1 MNIENQ
7 STMSK
12 LLVSLVVMT
21 ILTVVVIDKVFFTT
35 HGKSAS
41 ILDDVKV
48 ELAAPINGFSLID
61 HNENK
66 ITSNTFIGHWTF
78 VFFGFTNCPDICPAT
93 LSQLVA
99 LNTLIRRDSGL
110 ADKFKTMFVSV
121 DPDRDSP
128 KFLREYVKYFDS
140 NFIGAT
146 GEMNNIISFEKQFG
160 AFHVIGEKKQEN
172 YTVSHT
178 SSVFLVNPDG
188 MFSANFSPPMDLP
201 MVVEQLN
208 LFVNDYAKG

>member
-1 MNIENQ
+1 MNIENPL
-7 STMSK
+7 TMSK
-12 LLVSLVVMT
+12 LLISLVVLT
-21 ILTVVVIDKVFFTT
+21 VLTVVVFNKVTFTIN
-35 HGKSAS
+35 GESAS

-48 ELAAPINGFSLID
+48 EVATPISSFSLVD
-61 HNENK
+61 HNEKK
-66 ITSNTFIGHWTF
+66 ITSNMFVGYWTF

-99 LNTLIRRDSGL
+99 LNNIIRRDSGL
-110 ADKFKTMFVSV
+110 AGKFKMMFVSV

-160 AFHVIGEKKQEN
+160 AFHVIGDKRKEN
-172 YTVSHT
+172 YSVSHT

-188 MFSANFSPPMDLP
+188 MFSANFKPPMELP